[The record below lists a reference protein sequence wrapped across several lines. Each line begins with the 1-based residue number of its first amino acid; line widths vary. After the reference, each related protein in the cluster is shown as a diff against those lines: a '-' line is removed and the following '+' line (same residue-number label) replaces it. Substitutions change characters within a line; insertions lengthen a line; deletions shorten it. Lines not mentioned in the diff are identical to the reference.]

1 MPHELGS
8 KPGHLIWRAYQLTWQ
23 LFAEEAGEL
32 DITPVQEALLLVLSK
47 RTNVDQKTLA
57 EILAL
62 DRSTAGDVLDRL
74 EKRELV
80 TRIENDADRRSRL
93 VNLTRSGKL
102 LSQKLRPVASRAAER
117 LLAPLSPTERDEFM
131 RFLRMIVGLADPHER
146 IATAPPLASKHSGKH
161 ILCIGLY
168 GDMGET
174 IIDRLRSEGAQVET
188 IFASGI
194 EAKARSIEIEFR
206 NAINRCDGLEYVV
219 NGGNLADAS
228 ANVDDDGYFLKM
240 QSLVN
245 SRWIALQHLLPYF
258 LKRGRGVIINLGLF
272 PPFGSAIGDHV
283 AVATANAAIATL
295 SKQIADEYRES
306 GIVCNSLSPRVQSGS
321 RGRRTRWAK
330 VPAIDIAQAVSYLA
344 SDEARSVSASNIILG

>member
-23 LFAEEAGEL
+23 LFAEEVGEL

-93 VNLTRSGKL
+93 VNLTKSGKL
-102 LSQKLRPVASRAAER
+102 LSQKLRPVALRAAER
-117 LLAPLSPTERDEFM
+117 LLAPLSLAERDEFM
-131 RFLRMIVGLADPHER
+131 RFLRIIVGLADPLEHV
-146 IATAPPLASKHSGKH
+146 ATAPPLASKHCGKQ
-161 ILCIGLY
+161 ILCIGLF
-168 GDMGET
+168 GAMGET
-174 IIDRLRSEGAQVET
+174 IIDRLRSEGARVET

-194 EAKARSIEIEFR
+194 EERTRSVEIEFK
-206 NAINRCDGLEYVV
+206 NAINRCDGLECVV
-219 NGGNLADAS
+219 NGGNLSDAPT
-228 ANVDDDGYFLKM
+228 NVEDDGYFLRM
-240 QSLVN
+240 QGLVN
-245 SRWIALQHLLPYF
+245 SRWFALQYLLPYF

-283 AVATANAAIATL
+283 AVATANSAIAAL
-295 SKQIADEYRES
+295 SKQVADEYRES
-306 GIVCNSLSPRVQSGS
+306 GIVCNALSPSVQVGS

-344 SDEARSVSASNIILG
+344 SDEARSVSASNIVLG